1 MAQGEGRRGRPMKP
15 IDPGLADTVAAWL
28 RLWRSLV
35 VEPLRAADPPWTL
48 ERMSAELAR
57 RMGSER
63 LEGGARTDASGT
75 AKPTL
80 QRFFAGERVPA
91 RDVVQHLLD
100 IACETLE
107 PPPTREEM
115 NALWAAHRAALH
127 TSFPLLAD
135 LYDALDQRDAARRR
149 AEHLQQAKDQLAE
162 DLDLSQR
169 QEQRLEVLLRHA
181 GTELEH
187 AQQTALIRDDEAR
200 RAQAE
205 TAELTARL
213 GELEEQLRQ
222 SRQDQERL
230 EQEIRS
236 LCEQASTSTA
246 HAQRITDLQNA
257 LDSVREE
264 NEELARLARTATL
277 ALHDAQQ
284 RIRSSN
290 DTARREEHA
299 LPVQRSHGELERRH
313 EVAMHAVAHLS
324 EQLRTVSRDLADA
337 RAELLRRDGDLAR
350 LVEEHAE
357 EIASLR
363 ADRVL
368 AEADTVLSLALQH
381 LDPAP
386 AALPP
391 ASDVPAAET
400 TDPPS
405 AHVPSRPVPEVDP
418 PPGKRTSP
426 SQGERRPPD
435 LGQATAPDASS
446 PHPSRP
452 VPDGNP
458 LTATQES
465 SGGPPRGSGLS
476 GNAPY
481 EQGIIVG
488 AVVGILVAG
497 FFVFVWAGGFPSDHG
512 DARKPSPTAASR
524 SASASASPLPQ
535 KPAKDPVA
543 DIGDQ
548 EVNTATVMKLPP
560 CTNGDVRLSARSA
573 HNAYG
578 SGEKVRIKLT
588 ISAADSGTVP
598 CRVDAAR
605 DRATLTLTAAAGESP
620 LWDSSGCA
628 DEHAAHR
635 WIEVARS
642 RPAFVD
648 FVWDRIPNDG
658 NCRQKTHAAAGTY
671 LVESTVLGKKTQ
683 TSFVL
688 EADTATGERFSPSPS
703 VEATGHADTTTGSSS
718 ASGGSIGGLFGG
730 TDSQTPSEAP
740 SSQNVST
747 TPSGANGGNGGGS
760 NGSADAG
767 LFGGST

>member
-1 MAQGEGRRGRPMKP
+1 MAQGESRRGRPMKP
-15 IDPGLADTVAAWL
+15 IDPGLADTVIAWL

-57 RMGSER
+57 RMGIER
-63 LEGGARTDASGT
+63 LEGGARTDVSGT

-107 PPPTREEM
+107 PPPTRAEM
-115 NALWAAHRAALH
+115 NELWAAHRAALH

-149 AEHLQQAKDQLAE
+149 AENLQQAKDQLAE
-162 DLDLSQR
+162 DLDLSRR

-205 TAELTARL
+205 AAELTRRL
-213 GELEEQLRQ
+213 DELEEQLRQ
-222 SRQDQERL
+222 SLQDQERL

-236 LCEQASTSTA
+236 LREQASTSTA
-246 HAQRITDLQNA
+246 HAQRITDLQSA
-257 LDSVREE
+257 LASVREE

-284 RIRSSN
+284 RSQSSQ
-290 DTARREEHA
+290 DTPARQGHA
-299 LPVQRSHGELERRH
+299 LPAPRRHAELERRH
-313 EVAMHAVAHLS
+313 EVAMQAVARLS

-337 RAELLRRDGDLAR
+337 RAELLRRDGALAR

-391 ASDVPAAET
+391 APVVPATETIDPPNSQPPPRPVPAA
-400 TDPPS
+400 DPSPRKRPS
-405 AHVPSRPVPEVDP
+405 ANREDQRPHDAAPAGARAGVPPLPEH
-418 PPGKRTSP
+418 
-426 SQGERRPPD
+426 QGPD
-435 LGQATAPDASS
+435 DSS
-446 PHPSRP
+446 PAAMQPKAGGQPRRSGRP
-452 VPDGNP
+452 N
-458 LTATQES
+458 S
-465 SGGPPRGSGLS
+465 
-476 GNAPY
+476 APY
-481 EQGIIVG
+481 KRGLIIG
-488 AVVGILVAG
+488 AVLGAAVAG
-497 FFVFVWAGGFPSDHG
+497 VFVWAGGFPAGHSR
-512 DARKPSPTAASR
+512 AQKPSSTPASR
-524 SASASASPLPQ
+524 SASSTVSPLPE

-543 DIGDQ
+543 DIGEQ
-548 EVNTATVMKLPP
+548 EVNTARVMKLPP
-560 CTNGDVRLSARSA
+560 CTNGDVRPSAASA
-573 HNAYG
+573 HNSYG
-578 SGEKVRIKLT
+578 SGDKVRVKLT
-588 ISAADSGTVP
+588 INAADNAHVP

-605 DRATLTLTAAAGESP
+605 DRVTLTIRVSDSESP
-620 LWDSSGCA
+620 LWGSSACTNGH
-628 DEHAAHR
+628 DAHR
-635 WIEVARS
+635 WIELARKQS
-642 RPAFVD
+642 AFID
-648 FVWDRIPNDG
+648 FAWDHTTTNS
-658 NCRQKTHAAAGTY
+658 NCRRKIHAAANMY
-671 LVESTVLGKKTQ
+671 LVETNLLGKKIQ
-683 TSFVL
+683 TSFFL
-688 EADTATGERFSPSPS
+688 YGGASTELHFSPSPS
-703 VEATGHADTTTGSSS
+703 VKSTGNADTATGSSS
-718 ASGGSIGGLFGG
+718 ASGGSIGGLLGG
-730 TDSQTPSEAP
+730 SDSTTSSAAASGPST
-740 SSQNVST
+740 ST
-747 TPSGANGGNGGGS
+747 TPGGASGGGS
-760 NGSADAG
+760 TGSDNGG
-767 LFGGST
+767 LFGGSGG

>member
-1 MAQGEGRRGRPMKP
+1 MAQGESRRGRPMKP

-57 RMGSER
+57 RMGTER

-100 IACETLE
+100 IACETLD
-107 PPPTREEM
+107 PPPTRAEM
-115 NALWAAHRAALH
+115 NTLWAAHRAALH

-149 AEHLQQAKDQLAE
+149 AEDLQQAKDRLAE
-162 DLDLSQR
+162 DLDLSRR

-187 AQQTALIRDDEAR
+187 AQQSALIRDDEAR
-200 RAQAE
+200 RAQADA
-205 TAELTARL
+205 AELTDRL

-236 LCEQASTSTA
+236 LREQASTSTA
-246 HAQRITDLQNA
+246 HAQRITDLQSA

-299 LPVQRSHGELERRH
+299 LPVQRSHAELERRH

-391 ASDVPAAET
+391 ARDVPAAET

-405 AHVPSRPVPEVDP
+405 SQVPPRHVPASDP
-418 PPGKRTSP
+418 PQGKRASP
-426 SQGERRPPD
+426 NLEERLSPA
-435 LGQATAPDASS
+435 LGQSGDPAAGPPRS
-446 PHPSRP
+446 SRP

-458 LTATQES
+458 LTATQEG
-465 SGGPPRGSGLS
+465 SGGPPRRSGLS

-481 EQGIIVG
+481 KRGVIG
-488 AVVGILVAG
+488 AVVGVVVAG
-497 FFVFVWAGGFPSDHG
+497 FFVFVWAGGFPGGHSDV
-512 DARKPSPTAASR
+512 RKPSPTAASR
-524 SASASASPLPQ
+524 SASPSASSLPQ

-548 EVNTATVMKLPP
+548 EVNTEKVMKLPP
-560 CTNGDVRLSARSA
+560 CTTGDIRPAARSA
-573 HNAYG
+573 HNSYG
-578 SGEKVRIKLT
+578 SGDRVRIKLT
-588 ISAADSGTVP
+588 INPAHNAHVP

-605 DRATLTLTAAAGESP
+605 DRITLTISASDSDSP
-620 LWDSSGCA
+620 LWGSSACTNGH
-628 DEHAAHR
+628 DAHR
-635 WIEVARS
+635 WIELDRKQ
-642 RPAFVD
+642 PAFID
-648 FVWDRIPNDG
+648 FTWDHTTTNS
-658 NCRQKTHAAAGTY
+658 NCRRKIHAAAGTY
-671 LVESTVLGKKTQ
+671 LVETILLGKKIQ
-683 TSFVL
+683 TSFFL
-688 EADTATGERFSPSPS
+688 YGGASTEFSPSPS
-703 VEATGHADTTTGSSS
+703 VEATGHADTATGSSS
-718 ASGGSIGGLFGG
+718 VSGGSIGGLFGG
-730 TDSQTPSEAP
+730 SDSQTPSEAP
-740 SSQNVST
+740 SSQSAST
-747 TPSGANGGNGGGS
+747 TPSGANGANGGGS
-760 NGSADAG
+760 NGSANGG